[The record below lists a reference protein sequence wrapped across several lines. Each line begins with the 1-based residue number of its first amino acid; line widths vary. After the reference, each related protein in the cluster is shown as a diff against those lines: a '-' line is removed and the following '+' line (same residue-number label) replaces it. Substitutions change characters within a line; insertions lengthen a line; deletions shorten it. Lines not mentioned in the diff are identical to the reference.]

1 MGVGGGGPRVAGW
14 KCEDR
19 KEDCGIGDSEQIRSR
34 EALGPDGH
42 LGRALTSQPRLLEPG
57 SSLSACPSPTAP
69 AATAWRQPDQGSSS
83 SDEEGSSPCEEPEEA
98 QLGLQNIVQ
107 GKLADLQEILL
118 LKYHTKEPT
127 SQAEMLEVVGKDAQD
142 AFPVILGQASECMRL
157 LFGMDVKEV
166 NPSDHSYILVPVLG
180 LTCDGMLS
188 GEEGV
193 PKTGLLV
200 VLLGV
205 ILLHGDRAP
214 EEEVWETLGVM
225 GVYAGQEHI
234 IYGEPRELL
243 TNVWVQEGYMEYR
256 QVPGSDPARYEFPWG
271 PRAHAETS
279 KLQILEYLLRV
290 NRGQPDSSLALSEGA
305 MRDEEEGV

>member
-1 MGVGGGGPRVAGW
+1 MPLGQRSELWKLEGDPGPAQGLVEAQLSGAG
-14 KCEDR
+14 E
-19 KEDCGIGDSEQIRSR
+19 EEV
-34 EALGPDGH
+34 
-42 LGRALTSQPRLLEPG
+42 PR
-57 SSLSACPSPTAP
+57 AP
-69 AATAWRQPDQGSSS
+69 ASFSAWASSQSAAPSGSCSALFLSDQGSSN

-98 QLGLQNIVQ
+98 QPGLQNIVQ
-107 GKLADLQEILL
+107 GKLADLLEFLL

-166 NPSDHSYILVPVLG
+166 DPSDHSYILVSVLG

-234 IYGEPRELL
+234 IYGETRELL
-243 TNVWVQEGYMEYR
+243 TNVWVQEGYLEYQ
-256 QVPGSDPARYEFPWG
+256 QVPSSDPARYEFPWG

-279 KLQILEYLLRV
+279 KLQMLEYLLRV